1 MEIAKVETLR
11 IRMPE
16 PGEPGV
22 PERPREPD
30 FQSKTR
36 IVQPYSI
43 FEDHEKARRLSRKI
57 VGYGPHFVVVRITT
71 DDGLVG
77 YGTPGTGRA
86 VAAFLVENILAPVI
100 VGESPFDTELLWERM
115 YRGMIKY
122 GRRGVGISAISAID
136 LALWDII
143 GKACNQPV
151 CNLLGGR
158 FRSRV
163 RAYASS
169 LYPYARLEDLAEEAR
184 IHLENGFDIMKM
196 RISNGPMEGLK
207 GMQEDLAKV
216 RTVRQVIGD
225 NVELAIECAQGWNVE
240 HALVMLK
247 HLEPYNIKWIEEP
260 VLADNIEGYRRIREA
275 ANARGI
281 LVSGGEH
288 HFTRFEHW
296 RLIKEKAVDILQP
309 DVERVGGITEAKKIW
324 SMAQPEEIQV
334 IPHQGYLHNLHLIVS
349 HFNSPLVEHHVPQW
363 DPEGKSDVHRIVFD
377 GEPVPERGYVSVPET
392 PGLGRTLSAW
402 AQANTVNE

>member
-1 MEIAKVETLR
+1 M
-11 IRMPE
+11 
-16 PGEPGV
+16 
-22 PERPREPD
+22 
-30 FQSKTR
+30 
-36 IVQPYSI
+36 
-43 FEDHEKARRLSRKI
+43 
-57 VGYGPHFVVVRITT
+57 VRITT

-86 VAAFLVENILAPVI
+86 VAAYIVEHLLAPVLL
-100 VGESPFDTELLWERM
+100 GESPFDTELLWERM
-115 YRGMIKY
+115 YRGTIKY
-122 GRRGVGISAISAID
+122 GRRGAAISALGAID
-136 LALWDII
+136 LALWDIV
-143 GKACNQPV
+143 GKACGQPI

-158 FRSRV
+158 FGTRV

-184 IHLENGFDIMKM
+184 IHLRHGFDIMKM
-196 RISNGPMEGLK
+196 RVSHGPADGLR
-207 GMQEDLAKV
+207 GMADDLAKV
-216 RTVRQVIGD
+216 RTVREVIGD
-225 NVELAIECAQGWNVE
+225 EVELAIECAQGWNVE
-240 HALVMLK
+240 YALAMLRR
-247 HLEPYNIKWIEEP
+247 LEPYNIKWIEEP

-296 RLIKEKAVDILQP
+296 RLIKEQAVDILQP

-324 SMAQPEEIQV
+324 AMAQPEEIPV

-349 HFNSPLVEHHVPQW
+349 HHNSPLVEHHVPQW
-363 DPEGKSDVHRIVFD
+363 DPEGQSDVHRIVFD
-377 GEPVPERGYVSVPET
+377 GEPVPEGGFVSVPGT

-402 AQANTVNE
+402 AEANIVDA